1 MKAPQEPDRP
11 VSESRWGLNT
21 AIAVL
26 LVNDHTDSIESAR
39 MSPIKL
45 LNNAQTA
52 ELIGVRP
59 NTLEIWRIQGKGP
72 AYRKVGRLVRYVE
85 AEVFSWLDDQVR
97 QNTSQMPPHRSAI

>member
-1 MKAPQEPDRP
+1 MAT
-11 VSESRWGLNT
+11 GL
-21 AIAVL
+21 
-26 LVNDHTDSIESAR
+26 IEIGY

-52 ELIGVRP
+52 ELIGVSP

-85 AEVFSWLDDQVR
+85 AEVLSWLDGQMR
-97 QNTSQMPPHRSAI
+97 ENTSQTFPHRSAI

>member
-1 MKAPQEPDRP
+1 
-11 VSESRWGLNT
+11 
-21 AIAVL
+21 
-26 LVNDHTDSIESAR
+26 

-52 ELIGVRP
+52 ALIGVRP

-85 AEVFSWLDDQVR
+85 AEVLSWLDDQMR
-97 QNTSQMPPHRSAI
+97 ENTSQTLPHRSAI